1 MPELPLSVRLTVPSE
16 PQQVGAPVQVSIAVR
31 NISDQP
37 LWIIGVLE
45 GSELGLRYPHYL
57 PQITG
62 PQPLPAVEIEYDM
75 LAPLRLQ
82 DFRRLAAGESFD
94 PTAQQNGE
102 AYLPLYTFTNFRPP
116 APGRYELR
124 LTLSTESTA
133 NEQWMGG
140 WELPG
145 KEQAQERLTLVPRLR
160 VDSNVA
166 IIMVE

>member
-1 MPELPLSVRLTVPSE
+1 MPENPLSIHLTVPRE
-16 PQQVGAPVQVSIAVR
+16 PQPVGAPVEVSIAVR
-31 NISDQP
+31 NISAQP

-45 GSELGLRYPHYL
+45 GSELGLRYPHYQ

-82 DFRRLAAGESFD
+82 DFRRLEAAESFD
-94 PTAQQNGE
+94 PTVPEHGE
-102 AYLPLYTFTNFRPP
+102 AYLPLYTFAHFRPP

-124 LTLSTESTA
+124 LTLSTASTVT
-133 NEQWMGG
+133 EQWMGG

-145 KEQAQERLTLVPRLR
+145 KEQAQERLSLVPRLR
-160 VDSNVA
+160 VDSNIA
-166 IIMVE
+166 TLMVE